1 MCTQT
6 DANNE
11 DRFIAYHDRKNVIG
25 LDPIIYKHAHDDNIN
40 IKMTSTELI
49 INSKKI
55 PKVTSFL

>member
-11 DRFIAYHDRKNVIG
+11 DSSIAYHDLKIFIG
-25 LDPIIYKHAHDDNIN
+25 LNPIIYKHAHDDNIN

-55 PKVTSFL
+55 P

>member
-11 DRFIAYHDRKNVIG
+11 DKFIAYHDRKNVIG

-49 INSKKI
+49 INSKKN
-55 PKVTSFL
+55 P